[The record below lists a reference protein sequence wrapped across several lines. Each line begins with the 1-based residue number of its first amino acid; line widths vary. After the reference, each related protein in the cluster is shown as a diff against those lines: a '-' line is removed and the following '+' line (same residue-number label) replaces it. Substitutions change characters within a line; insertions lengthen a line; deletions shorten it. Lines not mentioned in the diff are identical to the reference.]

1 MFERNC
7 IVLKFNKLINSHE
20 YILKQCL
27 LHRNEVPIDNI
38 RSIFRIHVNVYIRLS
53 CLTFSK
59 IRKIYKSINQ

>member
-38 RSIFRIHVNVYIRLS
+38 RSIFRIHAHVNVYIRLP
-53 CLTFSK
+53 CLPFFQNK
-59 IRKIYKSINQ
+59 ENL